1 MVRRPPSSTR
11 HYTLFPYT
19 TLFRSGVTMLSIWE
33 GTDVAAFLQEQWAS
47 PEARKMFQLGQ
58 IAVKVAGMFQL
69 QPTDT
74 PPAEACKAAAAW
86 LIGLESGDAAVYADC
101 DAEALR
107 QHGQWVARRKLQ

>member
-1 MVRRPPSSTR
+1 
-11 HYTLFPYT
+11 
-19 TLFRSGVTMLSIWE
+19 
-33 GTDVAAFLQEQWAS
+33 
-47 PEARKMFQLGQ
+47 MFQLGQ
-58 IAVKVAGMFQL
+58 IAVKVACMFQL

-107 QHGQWVARRKLQ
+107 QHGRWVASRNLQVHFPTQMKRCSGTDLVARKVDSAAGRERWLQNM

>member
-1 MVRRPPSSTR
+1 
-11 HYTLFPYT
+11 
-19 TLFRSGVTMLSIWE
+19 MLSIWE

-107 QHGQWVARRKLQ
+107 QHGQWVARRRSDAHTSALQSLMRISYAIFCFQNT